1 MGAFI
6 GVLELFDNAAAREMS
21 LRDEGRQ
28 DGERVPRKE
37 VVDTEV
43 NLFPSFSFFTAPL
56 YFWQVYLLSIF
67 P

>member
-1 MGAFI
+1 LGAFI

-37 VVDTEV
+37 VVDTV
-43 NLFPSFSFFTAPL
+43 FGHVFFDT
-56 YFWQVYLLSIF
+56 YL
-67 P
+67 